1 MFASVMLLF
10 SLFSFGD
17 TDQWSKTFSTDGSS
31 QFRIVTSD
39 ANIRVETWE
48 NSSIEA
54 RVTTRGWK
62 IGDDGIK
69 IYDRQSGDSV
79 EIEIKFPRINFGF
92 SNWNNRGVEIEVR
105 VPKST
110 RLDLR
115 TGDGNVDVRGVHDDI
130 KLHSGD
136 GNIRIENVEGRLDAH
151 TGDGNIEIRGSKGDI
166 TLETGDGRIELDS
179 ADGTLKADTGDGPV
193 RVRGR
198 FDVLDLKTGD
208 GRIEAE
214 AVAGSRMT
222 SDWTLQT
229 GDGSLSLRLP
239 EDFSAEVDIHTSDG
253 NIDLDMPVAV
263 AGRTNN
269 RTVRGKLGSGGALL
283 TMKTGDGSIKLMKT
297 SRTATSSHG
306 ANR

>member
-1 MFASVMLLF
+1 MLATVMVLF

-48 NSSIEA
+48 KASIEA

-62 IGDDGIK
+62 IGEDGIR
-69 IYDRQSGDSV
+69 IIDRQSGDAVDIEIRFPRMNFNFNGWKNRSV
-79 EIEIKFPRINFGF
+79 EIEVKVPR
-92 SNWNNRGVEIEVR
+92 
-105 VPKST
+105 ST

-115 TGDGNVDVRGVHDDI
+115 TGDGNVDVRGIEADI

-136 GNIRIENVEGRLDAH
+136 GNIKIENVQGRLDAH

-166 TLETGDGRIELDS
+166 SLETGDGRIELDS
-179 ADGTLKADTGDGPV
+179 ADGSLRADTGDGPV
-193 RVRGR
+193 RVSGR

-222 SDWTLQT
+222 SDWTLRT
-229 GDGSLSLRLP
+229 GDGSLSLRVP
-239 EDFSAEVDIHTSDG
+239 EDFSAEVDIETNDG
-253 NIDLDMPVAV
+253 DIDLDMPVTV
-263 AGRTNN
+263 SGKTERKS
-269 RTVRGKLGSGGALL
+269 VRGRLGSGGSVL
-283 TMKTGDGSIKLMKT
+283 TMKSGDGSIRLLKT
-297 SRTATSSHG
+297 SRTSGSSRGAT
-306 ANR
+306 R